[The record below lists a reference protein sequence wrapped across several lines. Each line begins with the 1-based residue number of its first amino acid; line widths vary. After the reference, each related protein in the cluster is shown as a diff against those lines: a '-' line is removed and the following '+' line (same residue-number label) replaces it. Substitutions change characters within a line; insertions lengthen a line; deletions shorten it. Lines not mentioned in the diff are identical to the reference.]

1 MKKIL
6 TILALAFA
14 LSSVQA
20 QEKSSMDNQTVD
32 GYRGIWFALGQARS
46 GFGDK
51 YSGGLGTYTMKHIPM
66 AVYSPEADKTFFVYG
81 GTPSEDRKYLL
92 CMAGCY
98 DHKTGMLRRPVVVF
112 DKGVD
117 GVIDPHD
124 DPTIQLDKEGY
135 VWVFVAGRANKRPGI
150 RYRSKQPYDIS

>member
-1 MKKIL
+1 MNPMIRNRYFASVRIRRAVVRRLSGYCPAPLGKLQNTTITMKKIL

-66 AVYSPEADKTFFVYG
+66 AVY
-81 GTPSEDRKYLL
+81 
-92 CMAGCY
+92 
-98 DHKTGMLRRPVVVF
+98 
-112 DKGVD
+112 
-117 GVIDPHD
+117 
-124 DPTIQLDKEGY
+124 
-135 VWVFVAGRANKRPGI
+135 
-150 RYRSKQPYDIS
+150 